1 MNVNYCAKS
10 KSVEVLVDQI
20 GQNTK
25 KKKEL
30 FPHKMSC
37 THYLQWASRYWWK
50 ESKVIL
56 LGVFLSTTEIYII
69 ITNILKTINSEE
81 Q

>member
-25 KKKEL
+25 KKKRIISAQNEL
-30 FPHKMSC
+30 HTLFTMS
-37 THYLQWASRYWWK
+37 
-50 ESKVIL
+50 
-56 LGVFLSTTEIYII
+56 
-69 ITNILKTINSEE
+69 
-81 Q
+81 